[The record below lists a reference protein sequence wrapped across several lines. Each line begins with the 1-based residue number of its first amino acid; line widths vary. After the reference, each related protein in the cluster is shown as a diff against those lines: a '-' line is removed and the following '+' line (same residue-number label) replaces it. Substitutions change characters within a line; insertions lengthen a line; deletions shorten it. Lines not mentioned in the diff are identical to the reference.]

1 MHGASLSS
9 QFFSLISLEVPQT
22 AITAGENLVVSK
34 DGTSLDLIV
43 KMPTAVK
50 CLSIS
55 KVYNLAIKIHFRL
68 ELDI

>member
-22 AITAGENLVVSK
+22 AIAAGANLVVSK

-55 KVYNLAIKIHFRL
+55 KGL
-68 ELDI
+68 